1 MCCLHFC
8 EQWSVEKLGTF
19 QNVGLL
25 SLWRAWCAEKFPLGP
40 TYSAPYRLVSG
51 FGERRWEGKGARGN
65 MEIGGKGWREDKWR
79 KMGSGEDEK
88 GKGLTQMW
96 NPRAAT
102 AVSIYPTILSFSTG
116 NTLIS
121 VRTVLGFVHTGRL
134 SNFNDNFLY
143 ILHVILFFVCTV
155 AVFFFYCDLCCV
167 FYVSFFLLLC
177 FVLIVYFTVCCH
189 LAY

>member
-40 TYSAPYRLVSG
+40 TYSASYRLVSG

-116 NTLIS
+116 
-121 VRTVLGFVHTGRL
+121 TVLGFVHTGRL
-134 SNFNDNFLY
+134 SNFNDNFFIY
-143 ILHVILFFVCTV
+143 TACYFILCMYSCCLFLLLWFVLCILCLFFSFTV
-155 AVFFFYCDLCCV
+155 LCVDCV
-167 FYVSFFLLLC
+167 FYCLLPSG
-177 FVLIVYFTVCCH
+177 VLNE
-189 LAY
+189 